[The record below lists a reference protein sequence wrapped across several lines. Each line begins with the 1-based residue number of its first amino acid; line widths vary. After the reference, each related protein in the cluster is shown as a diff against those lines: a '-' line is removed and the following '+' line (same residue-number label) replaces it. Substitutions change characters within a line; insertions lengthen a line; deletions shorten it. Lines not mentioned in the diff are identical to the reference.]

1 MSGLLSLIIPVYNG
15 TKYLPGTLDSLEN
28 QNYEPIELILV
39 DDGSTDDTLNIM
51 RSFAEKSRHAVKVI
65 SQAKA
70 GVSVAR
76 NRGFSEADGK
86 YVAFCDHDDLFDPS
100 CFLKLIEEMERH
112 DSEMAFCGH
121 DFIDEEG
128 KPIGRYDDKHS
139 YPKANPAKGIDVLYD
154 YLVGKVSIWGGAVL
168 YRRDFLLANGIR
180 YTPNCICAEDNE
192 FLIKAL
198 ATAESVACVK
208 ESLAFWRQHP
218 GSTSHSFQD
227 LKIEANLHELTAYLR
242 CKAFMEKR
250 GKTDTKAYRA
260 LKSLVI
266 PSAYVAYLQK
276 VVLVYGKERLRA
288 MTLAQSL
295 RSKLADGCNL
305 MLFMKRTDLYFK
317 LFLAMYLPDAFINLT
332 RKRYEKKTRARRIQ
346 DQT

>member
-15 TKYLPGTLDSLEN
+15 TRYLQGTLDSLEN

-39 DDGSTDDTLNIM
+39 DDGSTDDTLSII
-51 RSFAEKSRHAVKVI
+51 RSFAEKSRYAVKVI
-65 SQAKA
+65 SQANA
-70 GVSVAR
+70 GVSAAR

-86 YVAFCDHDDLFDPS
+86 YVAFCDQDDLFDPC
-100 CFLKLIEEMERH
+100 CFLKLIDEMERH
-112 DSEMAFCGH
+112 GSEMAFCGH

-168 YRRDFLLANGIR
+168 YRKDFLLAKGIR

-192 FLIKAL
+192 FFIKAL

-218 GSTSHSFQD
+218 GSTSHSFQA

-250 GKTDTKAYRA
+250 GKTDTKAYKT
-260 LKSLVI
+260 LTSLVI
-266 PSAYVAYLQK
+266 PSAYIAYLQK
-276 VVLVYGKERLRA
+276 VVLVYGKERFKA
-288 MTLAQSL
+288 MALAESL
-295 RSKLADGCNL
+295 RSKLADSSNL
-305 MLFMKRTDLYFK
+305 MLFIKRTDLYFK
-317 LFLAMYLPDAFINLT
+317 LFLAMYFQDAFANLT
-332 RKRYEKKTRARRIQ
+332 RKRYEKKTRARRVR
-346 DQT
+346 D